1 MGRKHKS
8 KSQSPS
14 TRKRLRAEEPQAAAT
29 LACKPATCPVITRA
43 FSTSSITTSAAQKAI
58 CASKCGLDIEECG
71 KVYSSPVESS
81 TAAIPLAPRVP
92 PSRSPSRKTSIAN
105 RSASTPCS
113 SDHDSPNPKMV
124 TSSLHLLAKEPHSVT
139 ERRYRDN
146 LNDKFSLLR
155 SKLPSMAVA
164 EDEVAHHD
172 NSTTVAKATK
182 ADILTHATTYVLQTS
197 RQMQGM
203 AEEIRYMRKRMEALE
218 KLASCEDCWLL
229 SQVGNLRV
237 AGEKVEEPL
246 FP

>member
-1 MGRKHKS
+1 
-8 KSQSPS
+8 
-14 TRKRLRAEEPQAAAT
+14 
-29 LACKPATCPVITRA
+29 
-43 FSTSSITTSAAQKAI
+43 
-58 CASKCGLDIEECG
+58 
-71 KVYSSPVESS
+71 
-81 TAAIPLAPRVP
+81 
-92 PSRSPSRKTSIAN
+92 
-105 RSASTPCS
+105 
-113 SDHDSPNPKMV
+113 MV